1 LRLNDHSVDG
11 AEFWDYGWLNHFH
24 KAKSGYIARS
34 GLHRVLCYPYLFK
47 NYGIRDILEFLEIYG
62 LPIRVGTY
70 PAGATKEEKW
80 TLLKA
85 VLSIGRDAG
94 GIIPQGMKIDFQNA
108 ASGDTDN
115 HMSLIKWCEQT
126 QSKII
131 VGGTLLSQADGKT
144 STNAQSKTHEVQFQT
159 LIKSDAKQLA
169 RSITGTLIDYLMR
182 LNFPHITKD
191 RYPKFKFDTTDV
203 ADIETFSKSLPEL
216 VDVGMQI
223 PVSWAHEKLGIPMP
237 DDKKEAV
244 LSRAT
249 QQSMAANNQQF
260 KGFRLA
266 ALSQQLQT
274 ELFQDQ
280 VALDD
285 AINQLDSGKLNAQ
298 AQVMIQSILKQLEA
312 ATTIDDA
319 LGIIANISPDRTQ
332 IRCKRCL
339 LVCYLRLK
347 HGAQFRFRRSC
358 NSVLFG
364 SKTLHGFFGQP
375 PDVAIQY
382 LENKQ
387 LVPSKNWYDIRDAA
401 HNQAFTV
408 ANLARIDL
416 LGDIKQSL
424 VDAQR
429 KGLTLEEWRNNIT
442 PTLQKKG
449 WWGKDD
455 NGRDMGNPWRLETI
469 YRTNLQAA
477 YMAGRRHEMLQATD
491 THPYWRYVAIMDNRT
506 RPAHKAL
513 HGRVMRADDPAWDT
527 IFPPCGLELPLSCF
541 TDDGWSCR
549 AWRLYNRVKRRAFIY

>member
-1 LRLNDHSVDG
+1 MAKKDKNSKDNRAALDAPQTADIGWINQQEHPALGLTPQRLAQLLIAAESGDLTAQADLGSDMEERDGHIYSELDKRKQAVKSLDWQITPPKNSSEQERKIAAEVHEWVDDIDDLETVFFDSMDALGNGYSCQAIEWQRVGRLILPESFEHRLAREFKTPFNKPNELRLNDHSVDG

-34 GLHRVLCYPYLFK
+34 GLHRILSYPYLFK
-47 NYGIRDILEFLEIYG
+47 NYGIKDILQFLEVYG

-94 GIIPQGMKIDFQNA
+94 GIIPQGMKIDFENA

-115 HMSLIKWCEQT
+115 HMGMIKWCEQT

-169 RSITGTLIDYLMR
+169 RSISGTLIDYLMR

-223 PVSWAHEKLGIPMP
+223 PVAWAHEKLGIPMP

-249 QQSMAANNQQF
+249 QQSIAANNQQF
-260 KGFRLA
+260 KSFRLA

-285 AINQLDSGKLNAQ
+285 AIQQIETGKLNAQ

-319 LGIIANISPDRTQ
+319 LGIIANISPDRSADQ
-332 IRCKRCL
+332 MQEMLASL
-339 LVCYLRLK
+339 LFAAETW
-347 HGAQFRFRRSC
+347 GAIS
-358 NSVLFG
+358 
-364 SKTLHGFFGQP
+364 
-375 PDVAIQY
+375 
-382 LENKQ
+382 
-387 LVPSKNWYDIRDAA
+387 
-401 HNQAFTV
+401 
-408 ANLARIDL
+408 
-416 LGDIKQSL
+416 
-424 VDAQR
+424 
-429 KGLTLEEWRNNIT
+429 
-442 PTLQKKG
+442 
-449 WWGKDD
+449 
-455 NGRDMGNPWRLETI
+455 
-469 YRTNLQAA
+469 LQA
-477 YMAGRRHEMLQATD
+477 
-491 THPYWRYVAIMDNRT
+491 
-506 RPAHKAL
+506 
-513 HGRVMRADDPAWDT
+513 
-527 IFPPCGLELPLSCF
+527 EL
-541 TDDGWSCR
+541 
-549 AWRLYNRVKRRAFIY
+549 